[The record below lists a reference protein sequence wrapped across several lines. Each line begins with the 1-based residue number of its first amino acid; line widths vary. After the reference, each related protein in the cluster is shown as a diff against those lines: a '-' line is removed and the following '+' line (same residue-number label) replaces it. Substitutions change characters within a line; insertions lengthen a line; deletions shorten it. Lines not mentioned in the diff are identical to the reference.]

1 MPKVIRPNGMLSP
14 SGREK
19 KSEAIARRT
28 TEDMSQITICIS
40 PAAPSPITFP
50 VNSCLAETEDNRIS
64 MSLFSF
70 SSLTP

>member
-1 MPKVIRPNGMLSP
+1 MVSP
-14 SGREK
+14 SGREIK
-19 KSEAIARRT
+19 IEAIASRAT
-28 TEDMSQITICIS
+28 AEMSQTTICIS

-50 VNSCLAETEDNRIS
+50 LRSCLAETEDNRIS